1 MGKNIGIGG
10 KKKKQGKKFV
20 QAERELSF
28 AEEMQAYGQIIRQLG
43 DGRMEVQC
51 LDNVKRMAHIRGKM
65 KKKVWMVQGDVVLVS
80 LRDYEEDKCDII
92 LKYNENEV
100 RQLKNLGQIPES
112 IKLPE
117 NSEKPSQGE
126 DDDINFFN
134 EDDSEDD
141 EEGLNQNQKNKNK
154 KQNNKKD
161 LPSSDSE
168 NEEVNVD
175 DI

>member
-1 MGKNIGIGG
+1 MGKNVGIGG

-20 QAERELSF
+20 QQERELAL

-80 LRDYEEDKCDII
+80 LREYEEDKCDII
-92 LKYNENEV
+92 LKYTEAEV

-117 NSEKPSQGE
+117 NEKQNENENDG
-126 DDDINFFN
+126 INFFDEE
-134 EDDSEDD
+134 EDDSE
-141 EEGLNQNQKNKNK
+141 EEEDNKGKKNTK

-168 NEEVNVD
+168 DEDEIDID